1 MPRSSKLSTFRRAS
15 DASADLH
22 GSETPQNKQALE
34 NKIYL
39 IKKMI
44 KNEKSA
50 NEMIS
55 SQLSHLTCDLH
66 MENKTVNRTLDHLKS
81 GRSGAVP
88 QKM

>member
-1 MPRSSKLSTFRRAS
+1 
-15 DASADLH
+15 
-22 GSETPQNKQALE
+22 LE
-34 NKIYL
+34 KKIFL

-44 KNEKSA
+44 KNEKQA

-66 MENKTVNRTLDHLKS
+66 LENKTVNRTVEHLKS